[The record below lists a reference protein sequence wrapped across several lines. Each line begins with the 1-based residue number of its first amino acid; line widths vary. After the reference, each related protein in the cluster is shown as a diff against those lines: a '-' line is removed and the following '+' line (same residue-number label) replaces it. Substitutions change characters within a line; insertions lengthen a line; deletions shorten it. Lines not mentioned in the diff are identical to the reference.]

1 MCILIMRKY
10 RLKAD
15 SFDGEIMVFFGDI
28 DEKQL
33 VVAKVQ
39 KCLCTGKRWPH
50 STRRLNGFA
59 GTNREKGLV
68 KQEWQQKSNQGKK
81 VRRA

>member
-10 RLKAD
+10 RLKAA
-15 SFDGEIMVFFGDI
+15 SFNGEIMVFFGDI

-39 KCLCTGKRWPH
+39 KCLCTGEA
-50 STRRLNGFA
+50 LA
-59 GTNREKGLV
+59 VQREKI
-68 KQEWQQKSNQGKK
+68 E
-81 VRRA
+81 RIC

>member
-1 MCILIMRKY
+1 MRKY
-10 RLKAD
+10 RLKAA

-39 KCLCTGKRWPH
+39 KCLCTGEALAAQH
-50 STRRLNGFA
+50 
-59 GTNREKGLV
+59 EKIERICWD
-68 KQEWQQKSNQGKK
+68 K
-81 VRRA
+81 